1 MTLLPNLRG
10 RLSGSEERIMNEKY
24 NIVIERNSFYFSN
37 PNFEENYEA
46 NVISLIKNLA
56 FKFTK

>member
-1 MTLLPNLRG
+1 
-10 RLSGSEERIMNEKY
+10 MNEKY